1 VFSINATRRFKV
13 GCAIALK
20 QINAF
25 LAKADINTAQYTQA
39 FEDRSNSYK
48 NWRKTLQDLETPS
61 EDGVITVP
69 YLTSRLRATLPQDT
83 TYALE
88 AVTNAVTLIHHL
100 NLSEVCIIR

>member
-1 VFSINATRRFKV
+1 MFSINATRRFKV

-48 NWRKTLQDLETPS
+48 KWRKTLQDLETPS
-61 EDGVITVP
+61 KDGVISVP
-69 YLTSRLRATLPQDT
+69 YLTSRLRDTLPQDT
-83 TYALE
+83 TYAIE
-88 AVTNAVTLIHHL
+88 AVTNAGTLIHHL
-100 NLSEVCIIR
+100 NLSQVCIIR